1 MKIKKRLIGLT
12 LALLLCGCGN
22 GGTSNTNLQNTTS
35 FEDIKQQ
42 IQEDPYIGVSDLAY
56 KTAEYLD
63 YQVEMLDEYEGT
75 YIHLQGVNLIDG
87 TIEVDISPETY
98 DDTLNNITYYYWE
111 DGIAYNYNFHNEYLF
126 MGIDDGS
133 MSKGYYMNG
142 SLDFENKDNMVVG
155 FMGNRYEQ
163 FQDEPVTDKN
173 EMERNSKLS
182 ISASLSGQISG
193 KMNVLLDNVSNI
205 SYEFGKTDDGK
216 NQIILKPKDLE
227 QYKKDERA
235 YNEEMGYT
243 DDLSI
248 AGVDEKDAKLDNRSY
263 ELYEVKL
270 ILNDKNVIEKCIL
283 HTKESYEYDGKTE
296 TSDNTVTTTFSK
308 MEKGS
313 VNTEYIKNFFD
324 MYEKGEISE
333 GDTISFMK

>member
-1 MKIKKRLIGLT
+1 MNCNFTDWYKIENNASVL
-12 LALLLCGCGN
+12 
-22 GGTSNTNLQNTTS
+22 
-35 FEDIKQQ
+35 
-42 IQEDPYIGVSDLAY
+42 V
-56 KTAEYLD
+56 
-63 YQVEMLDEYEGT
+63 
-75 YIHLQGVNLIDG
+75 ID
-87 TIEVDISPETY
+87 
-98 DDTLNNITYYYWE
+98 
-111 DGIAYNYNFHNEYLF
+111 
-126 MGIDDGS
+126 
-133 MSKGYYMNG
+133 
-142 SLDFENKDNMVVG
+142 KDV
-155 FMGNRYEQ
+155 
-163 FQDEPVTDKN
+163 
-173 EMERNSKLS
+173 
-182 ISASLSGQISG
+182 
-193 KMNVLLDNVSNI
+193 
-205 SYEFGKTDDGK
+205 
-216 NQIILKPKDLE
+216 KDLE

>member
-1 MKIKKRLIGLT
+1 MKKRLIGLT

-22 GGTSNTNLQNTTS
+22 GGTSNSNSQNTIS
-35 FEDIKQQ
+35 FEDVKQQ
-42 IQEDPYIGVSDLAY
+42 FQENPYIGVSDLAY

-63 YQVEMLDEYEGT
+63 YQVEMFDEYEGT
-75 YIHLQGVNLIDG
+75 YIVPNGTSYIDG

-98 DDTLNNITYYYWE
+98 DDGLDNTTYYYWE
-111 DGIAYNYNFHNEYLF
+111 DGIAYEYNFHNEHLF

-133 MSKGYYMNG
+133 MSNGYYMNG
-142 SLDFENKDNMVVG
+142 DLDFENKDNMVVG
-155 FMGNRYEQ
+155 HMGNKYEQ
-163 FQDEPVTDKN
+163 FSGEPATDKN

-205 SYEFGKTDDGK
+205 SCEYGKTDDGK